1 MRIFMNKCSAV
12 CQDRNPADGSCS
24 LTVIQQQKN
33 SLAAWKVCVRMRCA
47 KKQIPS
53 AMFTESFCFI
63 PATSVRI
70 SPARKHIWPP
80 AAVPMGRNRSSFPLG
95 TRHVPQMRP
104 WRWRSAGLSYST
116 TERIKSQIFSAT
128 KQSEVQKQSKH
139 YSSYFLPTNVWL
151 LLENTLALRLRQ
163 LMQVSPRTRV
173 HWECR
178 REREMWII
186 SGVCF
191 GSCYGLVISTH
202 SEH

>member
-1 MRIFMNKCSAV
+1 MSGQKSSRWFMFSHSYTSSRKTHSLLGKFV
-12 CQDRNPADGSCS
+12 CEW
-24 LTVIQQQKN
+24 V
-33 SLAAWKVCVRMRCA
+33 CA

-63 PATSVRI
+63 PAHRSGYLLHEKPSDPLR
-70 SPARKHIWPP
+70 P
-80 AAVPMGRNRSSFPLG
+80 PMGRNRSSFPLG

-151 LLENTLALRLRQ
+151 
-163 LMQVSPRTRV
+163 
-173 HWECR
+173 
-178 REREMWII
+178 
-186 SGVCF
+186 
-191 GSCYGLVISTH
+191 
-202 SEH
+202 